1 MTTPRPT
8 ILVGLALP
16 ALVGFVFCPD
26 ESVIFIEEPD
36 IVRKRDLHEKIK
48 GSKLV
53 RELIE
58 LEYQRPGAA
67 DEFYNS
73 HRDLNPVVVMG
84 LMEYAVPFAARLAER
99 YGVRGATFGAAELL
113 RDKAQ
118 LRKATRGAGIAN
130 PVSRH
135 VDGPDAVREFMR
147 EHPGKIVLK
156 PANRQGAVGTEIIDD
171 PAAVDAAW
179 QRCIDQDEG
188 VYVPDRGLPLMMLAE
203 QYVEGH
209 EYSVEMMWRD
219 GARVFGTVTD
229 KILYPGPRP
238 VEEGHIEPADI
249 PDELRDQLLRETDRV
264 CDAVGLGAGIVHC
277 EWIMSDGTPYLVECA
292 GRLPGDAI
300 PNLIDAAYGINTVHT
315 YYRMM
320 AGEPIEG
327 LPATASQAAAIR
339 FLQVEPGIVESVEG
353 VEEAKALAGDNLVYF
368 AVAAEPGDEMH
379 ELRSSWDRHGM
390 AAVKAATPAEADRLA
405 KSMIDRITVKVR
417 PADD

>member
-1 MTTPRPT
+1 MTPRPT

-16 ALVGFVFCPD
+16 ALVGFTFCPD

-36 IVRKRDLHEKIK
+36 IVRKRDLHAKVK
-48 GSKLV
+48 GAALV

-58 LEYQRPGAA
+58 LEYQLPGAA

-73 HRDLNPVVVMG
+73 HRDLDPVVVMG

-147 EHPGKIVLK
+147 GHPGKIVLK
-156 PANRQGAVGTEIIDD
+156 PANRQGAVGTEILSD
-171 PAAVDAAW
+171 PAEVDGAW
-179 QRCIDQDEG
+179 ARCIDQDEG

-203 QYVEGH
+203 QFVEGH

-238 VEEGHIEPADI
+238 VEEGHIAPADI
-249 PDELRDQLLRETDRV
+249 PDELKDQLLRETERV
-264 CDAVGLGAGIVHC
+264 CDAVGLGTAIVHC
-277 EWIMSDGTPYLVECA
+277 EWIVSDGTPYLVECA

-300 PNLIDAAYGINTVHT
+300 PNLVEAAYGLNVVHT

-320 AGEPIEG
+320 AGEELEPM
-327 LPATASQAAAIR
+327 PTKATQAAAIR

-353 VEEAKALAGDNLVYF
+353 VEEAKALGGDGIVYF
-368 AVAAEPGDEMH
+368 AVSVEPGDRMA

-390 AAVKAATPAEADRLA
+390 AAVKAPTPAEADQLA
-405 KSMIDRITVKVR
+405 KSVIDCITVKVR
-417 PADD
+417 PVDD